1 MNIIFIFTVIANI
14 NFFIIII
21 IIIIMIIIIIIIIIN
36 IIIMTTEALGNNT
49 INNLFC
55 KSMPNLH

>member
-14 NFFIIII
+14 IFIIII
-21 IIIIMIIIIIIIIIN
+21 IIIIMIIIIIIIIN